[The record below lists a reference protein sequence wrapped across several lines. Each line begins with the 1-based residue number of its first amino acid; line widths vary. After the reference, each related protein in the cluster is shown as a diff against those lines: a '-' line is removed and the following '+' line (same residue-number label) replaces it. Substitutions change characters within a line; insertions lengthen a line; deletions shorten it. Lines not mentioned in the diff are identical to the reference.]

1 MKKEIEL
8 FINSTHDA
16 IIAVDKEGII
26 TLFNRAS
33 EKLTKINENYAIGKH
48 VKDVIKTTRLPHV
61 LETGVSELNKRQP
74 LGDIEIITN
83 RMPVFD
89 EDGKIIGAIAVF
101 RDVTDMTS
109 LAEEITN
116 LKEIKGTLEAI
127 IDSTQDA
134 ISVVDKNGI
143 GILINPAYTRITGLS
158 EKEVIG
164 KECTVDLAEGDSVHL
179 KVLKTKEPVKSA
191 RIKTGTDRKD
201 VIVDAAPIIV
211 NGELIGSVAVIHD
224 LSEIKKLTSD
234 LYQAKS
240 IIRKLEAK
248 YTFDDI
254 KGTDK
259 KIRDAIEKAKLAANT
274 PVTVILRGESGTGKE
289 LFAHAIHNDSSRRFS
304 QFIRVNC
311 AAINQSLIESELF
324 GYEEGAFT
332 GAIKGGK
339 LGYFEMADGGTIF
352 LDEIAEININ
362 TQAKLLRVLQEKEII
377 RVGASKPI
385 PIDVRIITATNVN
398 LEKAIEKGLF
408 REDLYYRLN
417 VLPIDIPSLREHS
430 GDIDELVIAM
440 IERYNQEYGRNVE
453 EISKE
458 AIGYLKRHHWPGNIR
473 ELENYIGRVMIN
485 IKLGEKVID
494 MKHLTMIK
502 DINMKKSNKLV
513 DKVESEDVGFD
524 EKLNLDD
531 VIMKTEKKY
540 IEIILQKNNFSRIK
554 TAKDLGISVRNLYYK
569 IEKYSIK

>member
-1 MKKEIEL
+1 MKREIEL

-16 IIAVDKEGII
+16 IIAVDGEGII

-48 VKDVIKTTRLPHV
+48 VKDVIKTTRLPYV
-61 LETGVSELNKRQP
+61 LKTGKSELNRRQQ
-74 LGDIEIITN
+74 LGDIEIVTN

-89 EDGKIIGAIAVF
+89 KDGKIIGAIAVF
-101 RDVTDMTS
+101 RDVTDITS

-143 GILINPAYTRITGLS
+143 GILINPAYTKITGLT

-164 KECTVDLAEGDSVHL
+164 KECTVDLVEGDSVHL
-179 KVLKTKEPVKSA
+179 KVLKTKKPVKSA
-191 RIKTGTDRKD
+191 RIKAGVLKKE

-224 LSEIKKLTSD
+224 LSEIKKLTSE

-289 LFAHAIHNDSSRRFS
+289 LFAHAIHNDSGRRFS

-332 GAIKGGK
+332 GAVKGGK
-339 LGYFEMADGGTIF
+339 LGYFEMAEGGTIF

-377 RVGASKPI
+377 RVGASKSI
-385 PIDVRIITATNVN
+385 PIDVRIITATNIN
-398 LEKAIEKGLF
+398 LEKAIEKGTF
-408 REDLYYRLN
+408 RKDLYYRLN
-417 VLPIDIPSLREHS
+417 VLPIDIPALRDHI
-430 GDIDELVIAM
+430 GDIDELVDSM
-440 IERYNQEYGRNVE
+440 VEKYNQEYGRNVE
-453 EISKE
+453 QVSKA
-458 AIGYLKRHHWPGNIR
+458 AIGYLKKHQWPGNIR

-494 MKHLTMIK
+494 VKHLTLIK
-502 DINMKKSNKLV
+502 DMNKKDKNNEAN
-513 DKVESEDVGFD
+513 KVELEDERFD
-524 EKLNLDD
+524 EKLILEE